1 MNARRFPLARA
12 FPPGTHSG
20 LLRTGLR
27 YTRIEFHL
35 DGHQTYPLDTPRLPA
50 VCPTWRRRRG
60 LPSCCGTF
68 RPLGVADGSLS
79 WSSGVETTAILF
91 NMSSGRDCGDY
102 GRAPRV
108 PFSGEANLERV
119 SPRWF
124 QEFQRRNVAQARKKE
139 SGDEQ
144 VGTGASWSEFNG
156 CWASPKEKKPV
167 QQRGKEYACLF
178 LKELLM

>member
-12 FPPGTHSG
+12 FLPGTHSG

-91 NMSSGRDCGDY
+91 HMSSGRDCGDY

-124 QEFQRRNVAQARKKE
+124 QELQRRNVAEARKRAVMNRL
-139 SGDEQ
+139 EQ
-144 VGTGASWSEFNG
+144 GRAGRNLTGIRQAQKRRSRYNNE
-156 CWASPKEKKPV
+156 EKSTPV
-167 QQRGKEYACLF
+167 VCF
-178 LKELLM
+178 LRNC

>member
-12 FPPGTHSG
+12 FLPGTHSG

-91 NMSSGRDCGDY
+91 HMSSGRDCGDY

-124 QEFQRRNVAQARKKE
+124 QEFQRRNVAQARKRAAMNRL
-139 SGDEQ
+139 EQ
-144 VGTGASWSEFNG
+144 GRAGTNLTCIRQAQKRRSRYNNE
-156 CWASPKEKKPV
+156 EKSTPV
-167 QQRGKEYACLF
+167 VCF
-178 LKELLM
+178 LRNC